1 MSGVP
6 KTPTMTAR
14 VVRAPTT
21 PQIGDRQPRVLPT
34 ARTMVKAS
42 THSTTLA
49 RKAGSAATTSV
60 NRLALIFE
68 RDSRTAR
75 TEQCY
80 GCTFGAVNP
89 GLLPPRSA
97 LAGGGLWP
105 LLSEDRG
112 EYDLASQ
119 DRSGAVSLLEAMLA
133 GSSGVGLVPEQ
144 VWELADLAP
153 SVFGTD
159 PTLASM
165 CAEGEPEVHLG
176 GAASWMSAEGQ
187 PEVHLGGAAS
197 WMCAEG
203 QPEVHL
209 GGAAS
214 WMCAEGQPEVHLG
227 GAASWMCAEG
237 QPEVHL

>member
-60 NRLALIFE
+60 NRLALIFG

-97 LAGGGLWP
+97 LAGGGLRP

-119 DRSGAVSLLEAMLA
+119 DRSGAVSLLRRCWPAA
-133 GSSGVGLVPEQ
+133 RGWAWCRTK

-153 SVFGTD
+153 SAFGTD
-159 PTLASM
+159 PTLSSM
-165 CAEGEPEVHLG
+165 CAEGEPEVHTRRRRTLDVRPG
-176 GAASWMSAEGQ
+176 RA
-187 PEVHLGGAAS
+187 
-197 WMCAEG
+197 
-203 QPEVHL
+203 
-209 GGAAS
+209 
-214 WMCAEGQPEVHLG
+214 
-227 GAASWMCAEG
+227 
-237 QPEVHL
+237 